1 MIKIV
6 IIDDEKKITDVIE
19 SYLKREGYKV
29 FTAYDGE
36 EGLKLIKKVYPDLLI
51 VDLMLPKLS
60 GEEICREVRKISEIP
75 IIMLTAK
82 SSEDDIVKGIDIG
95 ADDYITKPF
104 SVRELL
110 SRIKGLLRRSKNC
123 FVKKREYNN
132 GELEIDFDN
141 RVVKKNGIEISLT
154 YGEYSLLEVLIKK
167 PSKTFTRTE
176 ILEIAFDGGE
186 DVFDRL
192 VDTHV
197 KNLRIKI
204 EDDKKNPKYIL
215 TVFGVG
221 YKFGGSCDEKNT

>member
-132 GELEIDFDN
+132 GEFEIDFDN
-141 RVVKKNGIEISLT
+141 RVIKKNGIEISLT

-167 PSKTFTRTE
+167 PLKTFTRTE
-176 ILEIAFDGGE
+176 ILEIAFNGGE

-197 KNLRIKI
+197 KNLRIKL

-221 YKFGGSCDEKNT
+221 YKFGGTCDEKDT

>member
-1 MIKIV
+1 M
-6 IIDDEKKITDVIE
+6 
-19 SYLKREGYKV
+19 KREGYKV

-132 GELEIDFDN
+132 GEFEIDFDN
-141 RVVKKNGIEISLT
+141 RVIKKNGIEISLT

-167 PSKTFTRTE
+167 PLKTFTRTE
-176 ILEIAFDGGE
+176 ILEIAFNGGE

-197 KNLRIKI
+197 KNLRIKL

-221 YKFGGSCDEKNT
+221 YKFGGTCDEKDT